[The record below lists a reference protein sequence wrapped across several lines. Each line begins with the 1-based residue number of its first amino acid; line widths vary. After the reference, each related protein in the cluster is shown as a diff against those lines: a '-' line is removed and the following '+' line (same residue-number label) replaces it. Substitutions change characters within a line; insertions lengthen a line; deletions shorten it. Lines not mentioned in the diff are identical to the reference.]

1 MENTT
6 RTKWLARIP
15 KQLVLIPVVV
25 LMVAILLAVLLPGGE
40 GKQKKPEVLTV
51 STLEKIVQVSK
62 LSTYTAVYNGIAQV
76 MAEEEPEQ
84 IEYYVAYRAKVNAG
98 IDFEKT
104 IISIEEDTQ
113 TVRVKVPEVYLTD
126 VDVDI
131 ASMEFIFRDS
141 KANASTVT
149 QEAYRAC
156 EADVREESAKQEAIL
171 EAAKQ
176 NAVNVITALVQP
188 LLEQENAAYTLT
200 VE

>member
-6 RTKWLARIP
+6 RIKWLARIP
-15 KQLVLIPVVV
+15 KQMVLILVVV
-25 LMVAILLAVLLPGGE
+25 LVAAILLAVLPQRGE
-40 GKQKKPEVLTV
+40 KKQKEPEVLTV
-51 STLEKIVQVSK
+51 STLEKIIQVSE
-62 LSTYTAVYNGIAQV
+62 LSTYTAVYNGIARV
-76 MAEEEPEQ
+76 MAEEDPGQ
-84 IEYYVAYRAKVNAG
+84 VDYYVAYRARVNAG

-104 IISIEEDTQ
+104 TITIEEDTQ

-131 ASMEFIFRDS
+131 ASMEFIFRNS
-141 KANASTVT
+141 EANASTIT

-171 EAAKQ
+171 DVAKQ